1 VAAILRESLPDAA
14 AEPPHSQWILQDAG
28 RATLPRVRAIF
39 FLAVVGVAVVTACG
53 ASSATRPRPIQL
65 GFAGGNV
72 AGYTISIRSTGRVTI
87 SGGFANVHRRI
98 PVKRVRRLGLE
109 IQQAHLAKIRLCPGV
124 LPDFASRYIRLG
136 THTFRLH
143 GTCEPRFQRVWNDVV
158 RAVGGLPK

>member
-1 VAAILRESLPDAA
+1 MRAALL
-14 AEPPHSQWILQDAG
+14 
-28 RATLPRVRAIF
+28 
-39 FLAVVGVAVVTACG
+39 LAVAGVAVVTACG

-87 SGGFANVHRRI
+87 AGAYANVHRRI

-109 IQQAHLAKIRLCPGV
+109 IQRAHLAKIRLCPGA

-136 THTFRLH
+136 RQTFRLR
-143 GTCEPRFQRVWNDVV
+143 GTCEPSFQRAWNDVV